1 MATVKLFGAFGDM
14 AGWSVREI
22 DASTLGEVKA
32 AIVAGS
38 DGRLAERLEHPGTLV
53 IVNAAVI
60 PFSLRTDG
68 SPVAASDELAFGP
81 PVSGG

>member
-22 DASTLGEVKA
+22 EASTLGEVKA
-32 AIVAGS
+32 IVAQG
-38 DGRLAERLEHPGTLV
+38 DARLAERLEHPGTLV

-68 SPVAASDELAFGP
+68 SPVAAADELAFGP